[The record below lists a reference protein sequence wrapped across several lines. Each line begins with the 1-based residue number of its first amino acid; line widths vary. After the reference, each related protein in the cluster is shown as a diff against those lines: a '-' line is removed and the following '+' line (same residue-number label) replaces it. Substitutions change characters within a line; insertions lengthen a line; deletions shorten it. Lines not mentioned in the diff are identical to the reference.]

1 MGLPSLATI
10 VPGRFFFS
18 ESLVG
23 VCPPVHKILF
33 CFNKKNK
40 IRVFLCPKQK
50 ANNFKNLL
58 CVKMREA
65 VRAREAVREATMKHQ
80 N

>member
-10 VPGRFFFS
+10 APGRFFS

-23 VCPPVHKILF
+23 VCAPVHKILF
-33 CFNKKNK
+33 CFNRKNK

-50 ANNFKNLL
+50 ANDFKNLL

-65 VRAREAVREATMKHQ
+65 VRAREAVREATVLKHQ